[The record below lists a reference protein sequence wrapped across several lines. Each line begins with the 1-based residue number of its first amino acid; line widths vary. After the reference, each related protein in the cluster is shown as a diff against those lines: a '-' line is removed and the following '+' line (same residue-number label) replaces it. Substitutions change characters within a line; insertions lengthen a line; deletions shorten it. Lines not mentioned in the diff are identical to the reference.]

1 MRTIVLVAL
10 IAADD
15 EDADVK
21 ARRGSA
27 AWGVAAA
34 LVATGLVLGGCSD
47 AAAPGPGI
55 AAVVRGQ
62 SVSESDLLTT
72 TRQLQDAQ
80 LKATPAMVLTYLVI
94 ADKTLAAG
102 EQRLMEAG
110 RHLLANVSGLESA
123 AVKADPEPRRRHLH
137 RGDPQG
143 PHDRRRA
150 ADLAPNDQQAIL
162 TGVKE
167 PDVVISPRYGTF
179 DPAQGLVPVTP
190 NWMVKPAA
198 TGSAAVTIA
207 GSPPA
212 AGRLVLIFTTPGRPG
227 HPHLVRVGRPSTRP
241 STSGLGR

>member
-1 MRTIVLVAL
+1 M
-10 IAADD
+10 
-15 EDADVK
+15 K

-62 SVSESDLLTT
+62 AVSESDLLTT

-94 ADKTLAAG
+94 ADKTLAAAASSG
-102 EQRLMEAG
+102 SWKPDATF
-110 RHLLANVSGLESA
+110 LANVSGLESA
-123 AVKADPEPRRRHLH
+123 AVKADPNH
-137 RGDPQG
+137 
-143 PHDRRRA
+143 A
-150 ADLAPNDQQAIL
+150 AVTFTETTRKVLMTDAALQTLAANDQQAIH

-198 TGSAAVTIA
+198 TGA
-207 GSPPA
+207 PQQ
-212 AGRLVLIFTTPGRPG
+212 
-227 HPHLVRVGRPSTRP
+227 
-241 STSGLGR
+241 